1 MKFLISVLLFPTLLV
16 ILLAFGCYCFYRY
29 GITNPLSAGGETS
42 DAHLLKAF
50 LHMSMGIGL
59 PLSILSFVSGCI
71 LTVVS
76 LVFKSWTRAAFS
88 GGIAAAGMY
97 FWLYFMNAPLPF

>member
-1 MKFLISVLLFPTLLV
+1 MKFLISILLFPTLLV
-16 ILLAFGCYCFYRY
+16 VLVAFGCYCFYRY
-29 GITNPLSAGGETS
+29 GIANPLSAGGETS

-50 LHMSMGIGL
+50 LYMAMGTGL
-59 PLSILSFVSGCI
+59 PLSILSFVSGSV

-76 LVFKSWTRAAFS
+76 LLFKSLTRAILS

-97 FWLYFMNAPLPF
+97 FWLYFMNTPLPF

>member
-16 ILLAFGCYCFYRY
+16 ILVALGCYCFYRY
-29 GITNPLSAGGETS
+29 GIANPLSAGGETS
-42 DAHLLKAF
+42 DAHILKAF

-59 PLSILSFVSGCI
+59 PLSILSFVSGCV

-76 LVFKSWTRAAFS
+76 LVFKSWTRAALS

-97 FWLYFMNAPLPF
+97 FWIYFMNVPLPS